1 MIEID
6 KNKNSFSKK
15 ISDRL
20 EKKKSSKL
28 FSQKS
33 NQPIIVRSDQRVSTN
48 ATNLNNTQN
57 I

>member
-33 NQPIIVRSDQRVSTN
+33 N
-48 ATNLNNTQN
+48 
-57 I
+57 